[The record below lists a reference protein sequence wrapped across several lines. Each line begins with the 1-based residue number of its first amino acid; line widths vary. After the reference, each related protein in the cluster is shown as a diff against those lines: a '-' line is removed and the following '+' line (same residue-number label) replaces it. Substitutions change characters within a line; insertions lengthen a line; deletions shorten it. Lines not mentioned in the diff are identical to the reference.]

1 MITAIVG
8 TYDRDYDE
16 EGSSRGA
23 GKTTTMIYYL
33 DADKDEGRHIF
44 TNFYCSFATVLP
56 AQKIIDEILSNQ
68 ELYLREGVSVGLTEM
83 STVLNSLGS
92 TPKQILFLN
101 YWAGQTRKL
110 NCDLYWDIQ
119 RYEDANN
126 RLRSATDN
134 VLKPK
139 KYHYED
145 NKHCRIDRC
154 LKHHYVKIFSEKP
167 YKMYPLTGNEVI
179 DTWLTG
185 KMYDTNQL
193 IFDEIIIKEK
203 VKKEKKIVKKVER
216 IVEKVVCPECKSE
229 DITHFGKSHICNSC
243 DLRFKMNEKGG
254 EKYV

>member
-8 TYDRDYDE
+8 TYDADYDD

-23 GKTTTMIYYL
+23 GKTTTIVYYL
-33 DADKDEGRHIF
+33 DADYEEGRHIF
-44 TNFYCSFATVLP
+44 TNFKCSFATVLP
-56 AQKIIDEILSNQ
+56 AQKIVNEILNNQ
-68 ELYLREGVSVGLTEM
+68 ELYLKEGVSVGLTEI

-134 VLKPK
+134 ILKPK
-139 KYHYED
+139 KYHYSD

-154 LKHHYVKIFSEKP
+154 MEHHYVKIFSEKP
-167 YKMYPLTGNEVI
+167 YRDYPITGLEVI
-179 DTWLTG
+179 DTWKTG
-185 KMYDTNQL
+185 KLYDTNQL
-193 IFDEIIIKEK
+193 VFDELILNDKKIEKADLIK
-203 VKKEKKIVKKVER
+203 VKKEPILVIPIIQKI
-216 IVEKVVCPECKSE
+216 ICPECKSE
-229 DITHFGKSHICNSC
+229 NLISFGKKVKICYDC
-243 DLRFKMNEKGG
+243 EHRFTI
-254 EKYV
+254 